1 MEEGLMR
8 RCRNRTATMGAAAL
22 AVVGLLLVPAD
33 VATAATGPQDGHV
46 YALTVGHSGKNAQ
59 VQSGSSADAA
69 AVVQN
74 APSGDPSQLWQAV
87 AHGDGSFSLVNI
99 NSGKCMDVSGGSTS
113 AQAQIIQWPCTGNSN
128 QRWTVNGSAIT
139 SVNSGMCLD
148 VTGSA
153 TGDNAPL
160 IQWPCTSDKNQQW
173 SLTERSR
180 VVAFGPG
187 MTAGGDTFSEQTL
200 RMVVHT
206 GVAGSGVRIRLSN
219 LRSTTPLSVG
229 AVDVAVRSSGAAAV
243 PGTHRTVTFGRSG
256 TPTVAAGA
264 ELTSDVIPLS
274 VTAGQD
280 LLVSVYLRGTTGA
293 STFHRDAFQT
303 SYRSAA
309 GSGNHADE
317 DAATNFTTSMWSWY
331 YLSGVD
337 VVPAAVTTGTVVAF
351 GDSITDGYNTTT
363 DANRRWPD
371 RLAARL
377 QSESGGQRLAVA
389 DAGISGNMVLR
400 ATGWDP
406 QGPAGVSRFAR
417 DALGQPGV
425 RDVIFMEGINDINGT
440 PSLTADQLISGY
452 QNIIAQA
459 HAAGVRI
466 IGGTMLPHSTQSTS
480 LANIRVTVNNWIRTS
495 GAFDAV
501 VDFDAV
507 IRDPNNPAQM
517 LPAYDSGDHLHPN
530 DAGMQAMA
538 NAVDLSTL
546 R

>member
-1 MEEGLMR
+1 MR
-8 RCRNRTATMGAAAL
+8 RRVNRTAATGAAAL
-22 AVVGLLLVPAD
+22 AVLGLSLVP
-33 VATAATGPQDGHV
+33 VAPAAAATGPQDGHV
-46 YALTVGHSGKNAQ
+46 YALTVAHSGKNAQ
-59 VQSGSSADAA
+59 VDSGSQADAA
-69 AVVQN
+69 DVVQKT
-74 APSGDPSQLWQAV
+74 ASGDPSQLWQAV
-87 AHGDGSFSLVNI
+87 AGGDGSFSLVNI
-99 NSGKCMDVSGGSTS
+99 NSGKCLDVKGAST
-113 AQAQIIQWPCTGNSN
+113 AAEAHVIQWPCTGGSN
-128 QRWTVNGSAIT
+128 QRWTFSGSAIV
-139 SVNSGMCLD
+139 SAVSGMCLD
-148 VTGSA
+148 VPGGSTA
-153 TGDNAPL
+153 DGTSL
-160 IQWPCTSDKNQQW
+160 IQWPCNGNTNQQW
-173 SLTERSR
+173 SLTERPR
-180 VVAFGPG
+180 AVAFGPG
-187 MTAGGDTFSEQTL
+187 MTAGGDSFSEQTL

-206 GVAGSGVRIRLSN
+206 SAAGSGVRIRLSN
-219 LRSTTPLSVG
+219 LHSTTALSVG

-256 TPTVAAGA
+256 NPTVAAGA
-264 ELTSDVIPLS
+264 ELISDVIPMS

-309 GSGNHADE
+309 GSGNHAGE
-317 DAATNFTTSMWSWY
+317 DAAGNFTTSMWNWH

-351 GDSITDGYNTTT
+351 GDSITDGYDTTT

-406 QGPAGVSRFAR
+406 QGPAGVDRFAH

-425 RDVIFMEGINDINGT
+425 RDVIFMEGINDVNGT
-440 PSLTADQLISGY
+440 PSLTADQLINGY
-452 QNIIAQA
+452 RNIITQA

-466 IGGTMLPHSTQSTS
+466 IGGTMLPHSTQSSAQAAVRT
-480 LANIRVTVNNWIRTS
+480 TVNNWIRTS

-507 IRDPNNPAQM
+507 VRDPNNPAQM

-538 NAVDLSTL
+538 NAVDLSVL